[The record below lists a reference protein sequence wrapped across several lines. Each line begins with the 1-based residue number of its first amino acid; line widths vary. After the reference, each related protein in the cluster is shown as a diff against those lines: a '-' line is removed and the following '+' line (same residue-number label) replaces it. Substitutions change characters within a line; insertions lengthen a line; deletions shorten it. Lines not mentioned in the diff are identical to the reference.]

1 MTDDEKKEI
10 ELIDFPG
17 LNSRE
22 YDPFQKSIIEPIVK
36 FSNGFLFITKPSIK
50 IKDNSAIISQTFEK
64 ISKRKVLDKS
74 LDSFLFVIT
83 HYEESS
89 DLNLE
94 SKKNEIKRIIF
105 DEDLYS
111 FVSGLYVYKHIASVV
126 LGSCC
131 K

>member
-111 FVSGLYVYKHIASVV
+111 FNRFNQAIF
-126 LGSCC
+126 
-131 K
+131 